1 MNMNINIILK
11 YIFLLL
17 MTGKDRT
24 LFLRLLEAEK
34 NGLIVITIDP
44 PMMSTSTGWEK
55 DPSPFLLDARFAQ
68 QVTLLSYHSLSYKK
82 VFLNLLFCLF
92 ANDFI
97 FLIFSS
103 FLIFFS
109 FNVFESQ
116 FYIFSLAYL
125 FSSSLS
131 FLFLHLFF
139 PFFFFIIED
148 ASLHA

>member
-1 MNMNINIILK
+1 MNINIILK

-82 VFLNLLFCLF
+82 IFLYLLFCLF
-92 ANDFI
+92 ANDLI
-97 FLIFSS
+97 FLIFS
-103 FLIFFS
+103 S